1 MLTLE
6 LKCIKTS
13 LSLTVHSLSQMETDG
28 YIEGTLGLVITEQ
41 DRAEGHFGYTKEE
54 WESLTLD
61 HLEPTLFCEHEDG
74 TVEHQTGRKRDHLPV
89 GTIKKTWVD
98 QNGQM
103 CIRADFYTTNLGQQ
117 MRQNVLK
124 GNFNKLS
131 IGYDA
136 YNLGTKDKPYYKS
149 NFRHVG
155 ICRIGADPSA
165 IIQIR
170 ASMSSGE
177 GAKQQMEDGASSKM
191 DTSSSSS
198 SSSSAAAATPTSTD
212 SAATKKEDVNMSD
225 ETLFEKFKTMTRE
238 ELAKKA
244 AEQEAQKEL
253 LEELKAEKLA
263 RDQKRQE
270 KLKVR
275 EQESRETA
283 IKEAKD
289 LAAHLGWSE
298 ELTMQNAPLFA
309 SKDENAKRI
318 AQNFRD
324 NAASIQKLKE
334 ETAQARKEAEDA
346 AVVRGARQ
354 GYDDARK
361 RGRYNNS
368 RSQES
373 EQDKKIA
380 EDISSLVRGQ
390 TPKGGNNNDVWANIF
405 SQALAGASS
414 PSSSSSCAQESAKS
428 SAFSSAPADQ
438 TEKKTSIPSWLQY
451 VVRTEEP
458 TFKEDRMRRDWAPAV
473 EVRQSGSGPIPF
485 VEIRQS
491 NFGKDDTGCGHINDY
506 INKSPEIVSLFFS
519 NPDDMESVAHK
530 EIAWNTW
537 VKRSNYDVQLAKY
550 NASSSSSSSSAMMF

>member
-1 MLTLE
+1 
-6 LKCIKTS
+6 
-13 LSLTVHSLSQMETDG
+13 METDG

-41 DRAEGHFGYTKEE
+41 DRAEGLTGYTKEE

-74 TVEHQTGRKRDHLPV
+74 TVEKRTGRKRDHLPV
-89 GTIKKTWVD
+89 GTIRNTWVD
-98 QNGQM
+98 KDGHM

-117 MRQNVLK
+117 MRQNVLN

-165 IIQIR
+165 IIQVR

-177 GAKQQMEDGASSKM
+177 GAKQQMEEGTSTPM
-191 DTSSSSS
+191 DS
-198 SSSSAAAATPTSTD
+198 SSSSAATATPTPSPPTSTGSD
-212 SAATKKEDVNMSD
+212 APKKDVVSMND
-225 ETLFEKFKTMTRE
+225 ESLFEKFKTMTRE

-270 KLKVR
+270 KIKVR
-275 EQESRETA
+275 EQEARDA
-283 IKEAKD
+283 AVKEAKD
-289 LAAHLGWSE
+289 LAAQLGWSE
-298 ELTMQNAPLFA
+298 ELTIQNAPLFA
-309 SKDENAKRI
+309 SKDDNAKRI

-324 NAASIQKLKE
+324 NAVAIQKLKE
-334 ETAQARKEAEDA
+334 EAAQARKEAEDA

-354 GYDDARK
+354 GYDDAKK
-361 RGRYNNS
+361 RGRYTNS
-368 RSQES
+368 RGQES
-373 EQDKKIA
+373 EQEKKMA

-390 TPKGGNNNDVWANIF
+390 TPKGSNSNDVWSTIF
-405 SQALAGASS
+405 GQALAGASS
-414 PSSSSSCAQESAKS
+414 SSSSSCAQEAANS
-428 SAFSSAPADQ
+428 SASSSTPSAQ
-438 TEKKTSIPSWLQY
+438 TEKKVGLPSWLQY
-451 VVRTEEP
+451 VIRTEEP
-458 TFKEDRMRRDWAPAV
+458 AFKEDKMRRDWSPAV

-491 NFGKDDTGCGHINDY
+491 NFGKDENGYGSVSDHINHC
-506 INKSPEIVSLFFS
+506 PEIVSLFFS
-519 NPDDMESVAHK
+519 NPDDMDSIVHK
-530 EIAWNTW
+530 EVAWNTW
-537 VKRSNYDVQLAKY
+537 VKRSKYDDYLPK
-550 NASSSSSSSSAMMF
+550 NNLSSSSSSSMIF

>member
-1 MLTLE
+1 
-6 LKCIKTS
+6 
-13 LSLTVHSLSQMETDG
+13 METDG
-28 YIEGTLGLVITEQ
+28 YIEGTLGLVITDQ
-41 DRAEGHFGYTKEE
+41 DRAEGRTGYTKEE

-61 HLEPTLFCEHEDG
+61 QLEPTLYCEHEDG
-74 TVEHQTGRKRDHLPV
+74 SVDPQSGRKRDNLPV

-98 QNGQM
+98 QSGQM
-103 CIRADFYTTNLGQQ
+103 CIKADFYTTGLGQQ
-117 MRQNVLK
+117 MRQNVLN

-149 NFRHVG
+149 KFRHVG

-165 IIQIR
+165 IIQVR

-177 GAKQQMEDGASSKM
+177 GAKQQMEEGASAPM

-198 SSSSAAAATPTSTD
+198 SAAAPVPSPPTSTG
-212 SAATKKEDVNMSD
+212 KKEDVAMSD
-225 ETLFEKFKTMTRE
+225 ESLFEKFKTMTRE

-275 EQESRETA
+275 EQEAREA
-283 IKEAKD
+283 AVKEAKD
-289 LAAHLGWSE
+289 LAAQLGWSE

-324 NAASIQKLKE
+324 NAAAIQKLKE
-334 ETAQARKEAEDA
+334 EAAQARKEAEDA

-354 GYDDARK
+354 GYDDAKK
-361 RGRYNNS
+361 RGRYTGG
-368 RSQES
+368 RGES
-373 EQDKKIA
+373 EQEKKMA
-380 EDISSLVRGQ
+380 EDITSLVRGQ
-390 TPKGGNNNDVWANIF
+390 TPKSGNSNDAWANIF
-405 SQALAGASS
+405 GQALAGSS
-414 PSSSSSCAQESAKS
+414 SSSSSSSSCAQEAAS
-428 SAFSSAPADQ
+428 SSSSSAPAAQSDN
-438 TEKKTSIPSWLQY
+438 KVGLPSWLQY

-458 TFKEDRMRRDWAPAV
+458 AFKEEKMRRDWAPSV
-473 EVRQSGSGPIPF
+473 EVRQSGSGYIPF

-491 NFGKDDTGCGHINDY
+491 NFGKDENGYGPIQDHINRC
-506 INKSPEIVSLFFS
+506 PEIVSLMFS

-530 EIAWNTW
+530 ETAWNTW
-537 VKRSNYDVQLAKY
+537 VKKSKYDVYLASH
-550 NASSSSSSSSAMMF
+550 NSSSSSSSAMSF